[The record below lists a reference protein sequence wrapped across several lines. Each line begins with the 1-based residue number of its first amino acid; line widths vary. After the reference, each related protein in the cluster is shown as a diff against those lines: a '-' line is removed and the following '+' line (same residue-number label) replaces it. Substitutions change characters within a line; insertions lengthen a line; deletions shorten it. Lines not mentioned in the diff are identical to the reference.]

1 MKIGKLT
8 NPELIDCVF
17 GVIKKRRDEVKVRS
31 SLAQDCSSFEI
42 DDTILIST
50 DPITGADEGAG
61 GLAIKINAN
70 DIYAAGV
77 QPVLAVITILAP
89 PNATVEEIKRV
100 MVDAENE
107 AERNNIEIVG
117 GHTEFTDAV
126 NKIVVSVTIIGKT
139 DKHITADSAKA
150 GDSIILTK
158 TIGIEGTV
166 ILAHDYE
173 KKLRAF
179 LTDDELE
186 QAKQLKN
193 SISIT
198 VETLIARR
206 HNNNAMHDITE
217 GGLFGALAEM
227 AQASGV
233 GAVIET
239 DKVKTHPVTEKICS
253 SLGVDKYRLISS
265 GSLLISAP
273 RPKELLEAFEQAGIQ
288 AAVVGKFND
297 TKEII
302 ADFGDRQEK
311 LSTKY
316 DQLFDAVK
324 RCK

>member
-1 MKIGKLT
+1 M
-8 NPELIDCVF
+8 
-17 GVIKKRRDEVKVRS
+17 KVRS

-70 DIYAAGV
+70 DIYAAGG
-77 QPVLAVITILAP
+77 QPMLAVITILAP

-173 KKLRAF
+173 KK
-179 LTDDELE
+179 
-186 QAKQLKN
+186 
-193 SISIT
+193 
-198 VETLIARR
+198 
-206 HNNNAMHDITE
+206 
-217 GGLFGALAEM
+217 
-227 AQASGV
+227 ASRF
-233 GAVIET
+233 
-239 DKVKTHPVTEKICS
+239 S
-253 SLGVDKYRLISS
+253 NR
-265 GSLLISAP
+265 
-273 RPKELLEAFEQAGIQ
+273 
-288 AAVVGKFND
+288 
-297 TKEII
+297 
-302 ADFGDRQEK
+302 
-311 LSTKY
+311 
-316 DQLFDAVK
+316 
-324 RCK
+324 